1 MQKKNRIFMALVS
14 ILLCFVLLSTS
25 LLSGIFARFAVRDS
39 VQMDV
44 AFKQWGITITDANNT
59 LVETIEK
66 DGSAVVRANGSI
78 TQDGLLAPGTKGSLA
93 WFRVSGNP
101 EVDFSIDFSG
111 TIDFGT
117 GFGLTKNLDETD
129 ILVKIVYDN
138 VVKARE
144 EKIAEGK
151 DYSKLNYPLSLIK
164 EMVANALNNV
174 AMTQD
179 ELSNLAKVH
188 RNSATANDLDGELL
202 KLIYKAIKDG
212 QYNGDVVELKR
223 ELNKVFKLRD
233 ETGKEIEYLP
243 IIIRCVAYDV
253 ITDGEQV
260 TLNKIDSE
268 VLGEDY
274 YCLKRVDNLGKVHYF
289 ADSAA
294 ENISTLENFMN
305 GDDEGSLNTALD
317 TPLNRTGTEIDRIY
331 SVEWEWFYHYA
342 TEAEIDAGSVTNNRD
357 STAVGDYQTAE
368 LDTQLG
374 EMIAKYPE
382 FFDINIDVNM
392 LVEQVNLKNCYE
404 RFTDNNDIEKVRFG
418 SYPQSEVTDD
428 NLKATLDS
436 KVDAYTTWKSH
447 SGNTQDAFVYV
458 DVKDGSDKY
467 RGVKTSESATS
478 ISWFK
483 FEPITWTILTEE
495 NGEATMISEMLL
507 DMNYYQ
513 DTGNIEVID
522 ENAYVKGTGA
532 YANSWEYS
540 SIRQWLN
547 DTFYKTAFDGL
558 QKEIVSKSEIKND
571 SATTRSNAVC
581 VPDKNTEDKVFLL
594 SYKECTSGVNTYYS
608 KLIAMLPVT
617 ATEYA
622 SNIGTDSYY
631 WTRSPASV
639 VSQNIKQNSK
649 NASALYHTAKG
660 NGVFGMTQFE
670 FDITNPQLGMNGVRP
685 VVKIKL

>member
-1 MQKKNRIFMALVS
+1 MQKKNRIFMASVS

-44 AFKQWGITITDANNT
+44 GFKQWGITISNADNT
-59 LVETIEK
+59 LVNTLEK
-66 DGSAVVRANGSI
+66 DGVTVFDAKGSI
-78 TQDGLLAPGTKGSLA
+78 TQDGVLAPGTKGSLG

-268 VLGEDY
+268 VLGNDC
-274 YCLKRVDNLGKVHYF
+274 YCLKRVDNLGNVHYF
-289 ADSAA
+289 ADPAA

-357 STAVGDYQTAE
+357 STAVGDYQTAD

-382 FFDINIDVNM
+382 FFDINIDISM

-404 RFTDNNDIEKVRFG
+404 RFTDNNGIKKVRFG
-418 SYPQSEVTDD
+418 SYPQSEVTDAA
-428 NLKATLDS
+428 LKTTLNGFAEGVAEWTYYQPDHEMRERY
-436 KVDAYTTWKSH
+436 AIE
-447 SGNTQDAFVYV
+447 YV
-458 DVKDGSDKY
+458 DVKNENDKY
-467 RGVKTSESATS
+467 RGVKVGGGTE
-478 ISWFK
+478 IFWYK
-483 FEPITWTILTEE
+483 YEPIVWIVLEE
-495 NGEATMISEMLL
+495 TTDGNVFLVAEKLL
-507 DMNYYQ
+507 DQRKYQ
-513 DTGNIEVID
+513 EETPDSDGKLTSGV
-522 ENAYVKGTGA
+522 
-532 YANSWEYS
+532 YASNWEHS
-540 SIRQWLN
+540 TIREWLN
-547 DTFYKTAFDGL
+547 ETFYKTAFDKL
-558 QKEIVSKSEIKND
+558 QKLIVLNTEVDNSKSTAKSQRLSED
-571 SATTRSNAVC
+571 MYSN
-581 VPDKNTEDKVFLL
+581 NTQDKVFLL
-594 SYKECTSGVNTYYS
+594 SYQETIGEGNGKYGVLLKDIFKFDDVNTTAYS
-608 KLIAMLPVT
+608 GKINNQSLQR
-617 ATEYA
+617 
-622 SNIGTDSYY
+622 NR
-631 WTRSPASV
+631 WFTRSPYDAQT
-639 VSQNIKQNSK
+639 VSYIGGRTSSNSWD
-649 NASALYHTAKG
+649 NDAAYYNYSY
-660 NGVFGMTQFE
+660 
-670 FDITNPQLGMNGVRP
+670 GVRP
-685 VVKIKL
+685 ALWISLG